1 MDGPSKVRR
10 AAPAL
15 FSLLVVAAAL
25 TAPPAPRASVAQQ
38 PATAPYRLEAS
49 WRLPPRDFALDDLA
63 LAADGSVALADML
76 GKRVLFYG
84 PDGSFLRQQALPCDT
99 LLPSNPR
106 LEVSPSGDRFFLLV
120 SCLLDSGGVRNVVA
134 QYDRDG
140 LALAQPAVLSQP
152 LGRLRDIA
160 GGADGRLRV
169 MGDLRLGRVDPLTG
183 AVDQVE
189 ELGPKR
195 NAASRLASLP
205 DGGLVLLSTDG
216 RLQRVD
222 SGGQELTAALP
233 EDSLLTLVDLVPD
246 AAGGVVAL
254 AGMKGAF
261 ASSPNLAREDYPFL
275 FRFDEALRPLP
286 AERPAPLLASLP
298 FGRAYGF
305 GARLLHRS
313 AGGWLIGSRQWV
325 DEAHRLAPDGTA
337 LRVAAGSYRPQ
348 RYNGV
353 PEDMPSPPP
362 NMPRLPLAWVGGQPW
377 LLDGRVTPP
386 ELFALSAGVARRL
399 AASSLR
405 APYLDLAAAEGGGVW
420 LSRPDGLDRWTV
432 SGGLEPLDLPCDCPD
447 GGRIAA
453 FSLAGL
459 ETVFRSQPREGRVQV
474 IDTSLRA
481 TAGKL
486 ALPEPAALWPSDLA
500 VSPRGEVLTADAAT
514 GEVQRW
520 TAGGLLRGSW
530 LEAGPGAGPRRIAAA
545 DLDTEPDRVAILTAD
560 QRLVLR
566 ELDEGRW
573 LGDLPLP
580 LPDPDGYAEDLALA
594 PDGRIALSDLGAG
607 RLHILAPVPGAL
619 PTPGGAPSPTPPAVD
634 RPCRIDRDK
643 VVGPGTVVLGQTAA
657 ITLSLAADCGRPGRH
672 VGADLVLV
680 VENSYYRKAGIEGGV
695 LDYLARI
702 PDVAAALTQWMDL
715 RRHRAGLVS
724 AQANREVLLPLGTPP
739 LQIIDRLRS
748 LGEGGTAGPL
758 IDQLLTSAGNML
770 DGGRPDAL
778 RVLVLITNAASLDSH
793 NTRAGPAAQ
802 AAVKLAEGLRASGV
816 QVFAV
821 HIPNV
826 SQRLVGDDVALAWL
840 AKLTGSPQRVYLAA
854 NGAEIERLAN
864 QIYSQVRAL
873 AGASLAGSLTIHD
886 AMAPDIAL
894 LPGTADGSPLEGP
907 DWLIWRRGLLP
918 ASGITLTY
926 GIRPLKV
933 GLLPTNRFAVADY
946 TDVDGQRRSVVFP
959 LPRIL
964 VMAPTP
970 SPTATPP
977 PSATAAPTATAR
989 PRPLYLPLLMQRH
1002 CLSSSGP
1009 VDVALVLDSSQSMLE
1024 QGRGGRSK
1032 LEAAREALRIFLGLL
1047 RLPSDRAALVSFSG
1061 DAVLLQSL
1069 TGDRAQLDAALGRVS
1084 LGSGTRIHLGLARAR
1099 SALPPPSPGRRS
1111 AILLLTDGRSDPD
1124 PASLAIAEAREARAA
1139 GVVVVAV
1146 GLGQDIDRS
1155 ALVQIASPGQL
1166 YLAPDA
1172 EDLAGVYRSLAGA
1185 LPCLP

>member
-1 MDGPSKVRR
+1 MVGPSSVRR
-10 AAPAL
+10 AAQAL
-15 FSLLVVAAAL
+15 FALIVAAAL

-49 WRLPPRDFALDDLA
+49 WPLPPRDFAIDDLA
-63 LAADGSVALADML
+63 VAADGSVALADQL

-84 PDGSFLRQQALPCDT
+84 PDGSFLRQQVLPCDT

-106 LEVSPSGDRFFLLV
+106 LEVSPTGDRFLLLV
-120 SCLLDSGGVRNVVA
+120 SCLLESGSVRNVVA
-134 QYDRDG
+134 QHDRDG
-140 LALAQPAVLSQP
+140 RALAPPAVLSQP

-169 MGDLRLGRVDPLTG
+169 LGDLRLGRVDPATG
-183 AVDQVE
+183 AVDQAE
-189 ELGPKR
+189 ELGPER
-195 NAASRLASLP
+195 NAASRLASLT

-216 RLQRVD
+216 RLQRFD
-222 SGGQELTAALP
+222 SSGQELTAALP
-233 EDSLLTLVDLVPD
+233 EDSRLTLVDLVPD

-261 ASSPNLAREDYPFL
+261 VRGPDLAREDYPLL
-275 FRFDEALRPLP
+275 FRFDGALLQLP

-313 AGGWLIGSRQWV
+313 AGGWLIGSRLWV
-325 DEAHRLAPDGTA
+325 DEAHRLAPDGMA

-348 RYNGV
+348 RYNRDPV
-353 PEDMPSPPP
+353 DMPSPPP
-362 NMPRLPLAWVGGQPW
+362 NMPQLPLAWVDGQPW

-386 ELFALSAGVARRL
+386 ELFALSAAGARRL

-405 APYLDLAAAEGGGVW
+405 APYLDLAPAEGGGIW
-420 LSRPDGLDRWTV
+420 LSRPDGLDRWTA
-432 SGGLEPLDLPCDCPD
+432 SGGLEPLDLPCACPD

-459 ETVFRSQPREGRVQV
+459 ETVFRSQPRDGRVQV

-486 ALPEPAALWPSDLA
+486 VLPEPAALWPSDLA

-545 DLDTEPDRVAILTAD
+545 DLDTQPDRVAILTAD

-607 RLHILAPVPGAL
+607 RLLLLAPVPEAI
-619 PTPGGAPSPTPPAVD
+619 PSPGGAPSPTPTAVD
-634 RPCRIDRDK
+634 RPCRIERDK
-643 VVGPGTVVLGQTAA
+643 VVGPGTVVLGHTAT
-657 ITLSLAADCGRPGRH
+657 ITLTLAADCGRPGRH

-680 VENSYYRKAGIEGGV
+680 VENTYDRRAGADGGV
-695 LDYLARI
+695 IDYLARV
-702 PDVAAALTQWMDL
+702 PDVAAALTRWMDL
-715 RRHRAGLVS
+715 RRHQVGLVS
-724 AQANREVLLPLGTPP
+724 AQAHSEVLLPLGTPP

-748 LGEGGTAGPL
+748 LGDTSPAGPQ
-758 IDQLLTSAGNML
+758 IDQLLTSAGTML
-770 DGGRPDAL
+770 AGGRPDAL
-778 RVLVLITNAASLDSH
+778 PVLVLITNAASLDSP
-793 NTRAGPAAQ
+793 RAGPAAQ

-821 HIPNV
+821 LIPNS
-826 SQRLVGDDVALAWL
+826 SQRLVGDDVAQAWL

-854 NGAEIERLAN
+854 NGAEVERLAN
-864 QIYSQVRAL
+864 QIYSQVRTL
-873 AGASLAGSLTIHD
+873 AGTSLAGSLTLHD

-894 LPGTADGSPLEGP
+894 LPGTAAGSPLEGP

-946 TDVDGQRRSVVFP
+946 TDVDGQRRSVTFP

-989 PRPLYLPLLMQRH
+989 PRPLYLPLLLQRH

-1061 DAVLLQSL
+1061 DAALLQGL

-1124 PASLAIAEAREARAA
+1124 PASLAIAQAREARAA

-1172 EDLAGVYRSLAGA
+1172 EDLAGVYRGLAGA